1 MKKIFRYLGITL
13 LASFTLSFMINF
25 FTPKPFKFEDFKTRE
40 EAQAYFDEHYP
51 VGSDVNILFGDLK
64 KVRVDYIKER
74 ERIPPQE
81 MGKGREDLKY
91 DKVYVS
97 KYTNNWLS
105 KDPMGIYVIGMF
117 ILHNKTIAE
126 VTVHKWAKFT

>member
-1 MKKIFRYLGITL
+1 
-13 LASFTLSFMINF
+13 MINF

-40 EAQAYFDEHYP
+40 EAQAYFYEHYP

-74 ERIPPQE
+74 ERIPPQQ
-81 MGKGREDLKY
+81 MGNGQKNLKY

-97 KYTNNWLS
+97 EYVNNWVS
-105 KDPMGIYVIGMF
+105 RDPRGIYVLFIF
-117 ILHNKTIAE
+117 ISSDNKILHIALNK
-126 VTVHKWAKFT
+126 WQKFT

>member
-97 KYTNNWLS
+97 KYTHNWLS